1 MDAGIID
8 PSFLNNS
15 YAAAFGIAQALIS
28 DMAMHRH
35 WEYKVY
41 RNNWADDY
49 YWGPLDQKRW
59 GLLTYLDKIY
69 IYTDYS
75 PRREGDERFDQDNQ
89 PMVAVDLRWF
99 PDNSQRV
106 VYRDRRLILDG
117 FAFQADFYN
126 PDYQRNPPK
135 EGQKDYRR
143 TLYWN
148 PDLKLDAN
156 GKAHVHLFNNSQ
168 NTMIA
173 IDAQGQTAE
182 GGLLYNK

>member
-1 MDAGIID
+1 
-8 PSFLNNS
+8 
-15 YAAAFGIAQALIS
+15 
-28 DMAMHRH
+28 
-35 WEYKVY
+35 
-41 RNNWADDY
+41 
-49 YWGPLDQKRW
+49 
-59 GLLTYLDKIY
+59 
-69 IYTDYS
+69 
-75 PRREGDERFDQDNQ
+75 
-89 PMVAVDLRWF
+89 MVAVDLRWF